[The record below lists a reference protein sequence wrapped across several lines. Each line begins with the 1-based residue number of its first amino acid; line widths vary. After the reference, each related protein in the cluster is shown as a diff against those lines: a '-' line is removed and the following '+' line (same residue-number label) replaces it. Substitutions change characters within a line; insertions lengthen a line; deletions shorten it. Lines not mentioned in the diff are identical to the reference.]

1 MIKYHDLA
9 ANLLTF
15 HNVVTMT
22 RAPQAPIVEAREID
36 GEALARLSP
45 YQTEHINR
53 FGRYTLKRDR
63 SPETL
68 DRLRVVQM
76 PPRSEGLRRKRLRKL

>member
-9 ANLLTF
+9 ANLLIF
-15 HNVVTMT
+15 PNVVTMT
-22 RAPQAPIVEAREID
+22 RAPQAPIVEAVKLMERPWP
-36 GEALARLSP
+36 AFSP
-45 YQTEHINR
+45 YQAEHINR

-76 PPRSEGLRRKRLRKL
+76 PPRSRDSGGKD